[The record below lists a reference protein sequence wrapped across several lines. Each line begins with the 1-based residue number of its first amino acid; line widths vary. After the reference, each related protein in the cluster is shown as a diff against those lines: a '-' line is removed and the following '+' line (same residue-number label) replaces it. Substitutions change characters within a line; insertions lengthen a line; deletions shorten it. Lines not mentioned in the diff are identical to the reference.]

1 MGKKYL
7 SRVISSAAVV
17 FGVLLV
23 AYIFFRV
30 GGPIPLSV
38 TQTTT
43 QKLTTFDVVGEGS
56 TEVIP
61 DQARASFGIT
71 SGATTVQSAQ
81 NNANKIINDFK
92 KKLLE
97 LGVEEKQI
105 KTKAYNISPEYSY
118 EGGRSRIVSYNVTTQ
133 LEVLFKDFEKLNAA
147 FDRATQV
154 GANLAGQL
162 TFELSDETK
171 QKAEDE
177 ARKVAIEEAKRKA
190 EKIAKD
196 AGLTLGKI
204 INVQENNVQEPP
216 FGILPLGGTEV
227 KQVTEV
233 SPGVSEVKIQV
244 TLSFETR

>member
-1 MGKKYL
+1 MDIENRRKLISTAGFTFVILLIFYL
-7 SRVISSAAVV
+7 
-17 FGVLLV
+17 
-23 AYIFFRV
+23 FFKF

-43 QKLTTFDVVGEGS
+43 QKLTTFDVSGEG
-56 TEVIP
+56 TAEVVP

-71 SGATTVQSAQ
+71 SSGQTVVAAQ
-81 NNANKIINDFK
+81 NNTNKIINDFK

-97 LGVEEKQI
+97 LGVGEKQM

-118 EGGRSRIVSYNVTTQ
+118 EGGRSRIVGYNVTTQ

-147 FDRATQV
+147 FDSATQV
-154 GANLAGQL
+154 GANLGSGL
-162 TFELSDETK
+162 TFELSDEAK

-177 ARKVAIEEAKRKA
+177 ARKIAIEAAKRKA

-196 AGLTLGKI
+196 AGLTLGRI
-204 INVQENNVQEPP
+204 LNVQENKVQEPL
-216 FGILPLGGTEV
+216 FGILPLGGTDLE
-227 KQVTEV
+227 KTTEI
-233 SPGVSEVKIQV
+233 SPGLTEVKIQV